1 VVGGVLLAFVAR
13 GGDGGGNPATVG
25 AQAPQF
31 DLRSVD
37 GMNEVRLSALR
48 GRVVV
53 VAFER
58 PRCRDC
64 LRSEAALEVTW
75 RRYRSFGVAVMGIRR
90 DVVPVVASHGST
102 PGPWPVLA
110 DPHGDTARAYGVRD
124 DAETFVIDGNG
135 KVVAAL
141 DGPVTAAALAAQLAA
156 VLGIPATTR
165 PAETEDAATPTPTGD
180 AATPEATEDATT
192 PSTT

>member
-1 VVGGVLLAFVAR
+1 MFERDVEDSIRRHPSSLAPPERHRRFGPWGIFAAILSAVVVVGGVLLAFVAR

-58 PRCRDC
+58 
-64 LRSEAALEVTW
+64 
-75 RRYRSFGVAVMGIRR
+75 RRRR
-90 DVVPVVASHGST
+90 
-102 PGPWPVLA
+102 W
-110 DPHGDTARAYGVRD
+110 
-124 DAETFVIDGNG
+124 
-135 KVVAAL
+135 K
-141 DGPVTAAALAAQLAA
+141 
-156 VLGIPATTR
+156 
-165 PAETEDAATPTPTGD
+165 
-180 AATPEATEDATT
+180 
-192 PSTT
+192 